1 MNKDFSFSISE
12 ENAKLPK
19 YLINDQFYSNYYIK
33 INENRQYYII
43 YYISC
48 TIERNYYLNNYRFYL
63 KYNKEKDYYILN
75 DENGNTVENIYDI
88 ENDFS
93 TIEEPLINNILIN
106 LCGHIPKLYFGN
118 QLNIVYSKIHKYI
131 NNNLFKLSKY
141 FKTKIQNIDNS
152 VSHKLTLEDIKKY
165 DDDLYFEIQKR
176 IILLFIKIENKVFNI
191 RDVEYKIKHLY
202 VHNIKLNNNYNFK
215 IQKKNLKINS
225 VNYLY

>member
-1 MNKDFSFSISE
+1 MNKDFSFSISH

-19 YLINDQFYSNYYIK
+19 YLIDEQFYSNYYVK

-48 TIERNYYLNNYRFYL
+48 TIERNYYMNNYKFYL

-75 DENGNTVENIYDI
+75 DKNGNTVENIFDI

-93 TIEEPLINNILIN
+93 IIEEPLMNNILIN
-106 LCGHIPKLYFGN
+106 LCGHIPKLYFGD

-141 FKTKIQNIDNS
+141 FKKKIQNIEDS
-152 VSHKLTLEDIKKY
+152 VNHKLTLEDIKKY
-165 DDDLYFEIQKR
+165 DFDLYFEIQKR
-176 IILLFIKIENKVFNI
+176 IILLFIKIENKAFNI
-191 RDVEYKIKHLY
+191 RDVEYKIQHLY
-202 VHNIKLNNNYNFK
+202 VSDLKLNNNYNFK
-215 IQKKNLKINS
+215 IQKKNLKINN
-225 VNYLY
+225 VKYLY

>member
-1 MNKDFSFSISE
+1 MNKDFSFSISH

-19 YLINDQFYSNYYIK
+19 YLIDEQFYSNYYVK

-48 TIERNYYLNNYRFYL
+48 TIERNYYMNNYKFYL

-75 DENGNTVENIYDI
+75 DKNGNTVENIFDI

-93 TIEEPLINNILIN
+93 IIEEPLMNNILIN
-106 LCGHIPKLYFGN
+106 LCGHIPKLYFGD

-141 FKTKIQNIDNS
+141 FKKKIQNIEDS
-152 VSHKLTLEDIKKY
+152 VNHKLTLEDIKKY
-165 DDDLYFEIQKR
+165 DFDLYFEIQKR
-176 IILLFIKIENKVFNI
+176 IILLFIKIENKGFII
-191 RDVEYKIKHLY
+191 RDVEYKIQHLY
-202 VHNIKLNNNYNFK
+202 VSDLKLNNNYNFK
-215 IQKKNLKINS
+215 IQKKNLKINN
-225 VNYLY
+225 VKYLY

>member
-1 MNKDFSFSISE
+1 MNKDFSFSISD
-12 ENAKLPK
+12 ENTKLPK
-19 YLINDQFYSNYYIK
+19 YLIDDQFYSNYYVK
-33 INENRQYYII
+33 IYQNRKYYII
-43 YYISC
+43 YYIRCS
-48 TIERNYYLNNYRFYL
+48 IERNYYLNNYRFFL

-93 TIEEPLINNILIN
+93 IIEEPLMNNILIN
-106 LCGHIPKLYFGN
+106 LCGHIPKLYFGD

-141 FKTKIQNIDNS
+141 FKTKIQNIENN
-152 VSHKLTLEDIKKY
+152 VNHKLTLEDIKKY
-165 DDDLYFEIQKR
+165 DFDLYFEIQKR
-176 IILLFIKIENKVFNI
+176 IILLFIKIENKAFNI
-191 RDVEYKIKHLY
+191 KDVEYKIQHLY
-202 VHNIKLNNNYNFK
+202 VSDIKFNNNYNFK